1 MRISENRTKPRGL
14 ADLILADSLVADG
27 VLLQQDGSLLAAWA
41 FSGPDLESS
50 EPAHLNALV
59 HRMSAALRFGTG
71 WMVQCDVIRSTAPN
85 YPDVV
90 DFPDPVSAM
99 IDDER
104 RAQFT
109 SLGAVYQSRYYL
121 SLTYLPPTSKEE
133 KLVSWL
139 VDGSNVVLNIAEA
152 HLRRFL
158 DRVQQFEKV
167 IVHIVAARR
176 LKAVH
181 TQDRFGSPVVYDE
194 LLQYI
199 NETITGKRHRL
210 RRPACVWGLADS
222 VLSSEDFVGGME
234 PQIGPKHIRVV
245 AIDGFPERSRPGI
258 LSMLDQLPIEYRW
271 STRAILMDP
280 YDAKSLIEKMRIRWR
295 GQSRGFMTQAF
306 GAKNDAPDGHALEM
320 VEDAK
325 DAKSEA
331 AANAVHF
338 CQYTSVVV
346 ILDEDL
352 ARIEE
357 SARTLKSTIENL
369 GFNARIETVNAV
381 EAWRGSLPGDGYS
394 DVRRVQL
401 HTLNLADM
409 LPLTSVWSGLE
420 TNPSDLMPANSPPL
434 LHAVTTGATAF
445 RLHLHVAQVGHSL
458 VIGPSGAG
466 KSTAL
471 GLMAAQWFRYP
482 HARVFAVDWDYS
494 VWNLTHA
501 LGGEHYDLMASRKLS
516 FCPLRHIDTQ
526 EDRTWAC
533 AWIEDLCRLNKLD
546 VRPRETNAITDAVNL
561 LVRHPHRT
569 LTDLVMQV
577 QEPSVKEALKYY
589 TIDGPLGE
597 MLDAE
602 HDSLSL
608 GTSARMVAFE
618 TKALMQ
624 ASEPKASLP
633 VLLYLFRRIE
643 QKLDGSPTLVI
654 LDEAWAYLAHEVFR
668 DRLDTW
674 LRTMRRRNAA
684 VILATQQISDI
695 ANSPIADTVF
705 AQTATKILLP
715 NAEATNEHNAAFYKR
730 MGLNQR
736 ETRMIQQA
744 VPQREYYV
752 ICSNGRRLID
762 LSLGEVALS
771 FTSINSPQE
780 RKELAALMDKYP
792 QTWQGEWLCH
802 RGRNSQVLFDNGAQ
816 LVNQLQ
822 QESRLCVSA

>member
-1 MRISENRTKPRGL
+1 MH
-14 ADLILADSLVADG
+14 
-27 VLLQQDGSLLAAWA
+27 W
-41 FSGPDLESS
+41 
-50 EPAHLNALV
+50 
-59 HRMSAALRFGTG
+59 
-71 WMVQCDVIRSTAPN
+71 
-85 YPDVV
+85 
-90 DFPDPVSAM
+90 
-99 IDDER
+99 
-104 RAQFT
+104 
-109 SLGAVYQSRYYL
+109 
-121 SLTYLPPTSKEE
+121 
-133 KLVSWL
+133 
-139 VDGSNVVLNIAEA
+139 EA
-152 HLRRFL
+152 
-158 DRVQQFEKV
+158 
-167 IVHIVAARR
+167 
-176 LKAVH
+176 
-181 TQDRFGSPVVYDE
+181 S
-194 LLQYI
+194 
-199 NETITGKRHRL
+199 IT
-210 RRPACVWGLADS
+210 
-222 VLSSEDFVGGME
+222 M
-234 PQIGPKHIRVV
+234 
-245 AIDGFPERSRPGI
+245 
-258 LSMLDQLPIEYRW
+258 
-271 STRAILMDP
+271 
-280 YDAKSLIEKMRIRWR
+280 
-295 GQSRGFMTQAF
+295 
-306 GAKNDAPDGHALEM
+306 
-320 VEDAK
+320 
-325 DAKSEA
+325 
-331 AANAVHF
+331 
-338 CQYTSVVV
+338 
-346 ILDEDL
+346 
-352 ARIEE
+352 
-357 SARTLKSTIENL
+357 
-369 GFNARIETVNAV
+369 
-381 EAWRGSLPGDGYS
+381 
-394 DVRRVQL
+394 
-401 HTLNLADM
+401 
-409 LPLTSVWSGLE
+409 
-420 TNPSDLMPANSPPL
+420 
-434 LHAVTTGATAF
+434 
-445 RLHLHVAQVGHSL
+445 
-458 VIGPSGAG
+458 
-466 KSTAL
+466 
-471 GLMAAQWFRYP
+471 
-482 HARVFAVDWDYS
+482 
-494 VWNLTHA
+494 
-501 LGGEHYDLMASRKLS
+501 MASRKLA